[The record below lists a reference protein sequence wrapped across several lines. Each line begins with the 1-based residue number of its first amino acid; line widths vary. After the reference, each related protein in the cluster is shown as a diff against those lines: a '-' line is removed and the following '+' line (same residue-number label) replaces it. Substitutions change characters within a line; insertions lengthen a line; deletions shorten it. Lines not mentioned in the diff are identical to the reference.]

1 MKSGGYVMGRLIL
14 QTKHLTKRY
23 KRTNVVDN
31 VNMTIEQGNI
41 YGFIGLNGAGKSTFI
56 RLIAGL
62 TFPTSGNIQLFGKT
76 DAKGLL
82 EARRR
87 IGTLIEHPALFPHL
101 SARENLEIVRLQR
114 GIPGKDCIDQV
125 LKRVGLQDVGR
136 KRIKNFSLGMKQRL
150 GIAIA
155 LLNDPELLLLDEPI
169 NGLDPMGVIEIRELL
184 KTLNEQYGVTIL
196 VSSHILS
203 EVHQLATHYGII
215 HHGQLVK
222 QLSATQLD
230 EKCREYLLIKVKEPE
245 IAVTLMEKEL
255 ETVAYEVLTDGFIK
269 LYRYI
274 DKPALV
280 VKTLTRHGLDVEQ
293 ITPQK
298 DTLES
303 YFKRV
308 IEGEIA

>member
-269 LYRYI
+269 HYRYI

>member
-1 MKSGGYVMGRLIL
+1 MGRLIL